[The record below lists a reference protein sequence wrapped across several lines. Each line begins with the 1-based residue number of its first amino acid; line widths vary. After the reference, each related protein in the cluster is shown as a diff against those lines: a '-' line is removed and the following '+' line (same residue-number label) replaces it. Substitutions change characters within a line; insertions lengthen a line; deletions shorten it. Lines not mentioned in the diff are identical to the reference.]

1 MTQMH
6 SHCSLGKV
14 GRQSLAVAFDAPPLS
29 RDAGLLII
37 RALEGPLGILA
48 ALARRLPDPRNPQ
61 FVEHSTERLLTQQ
74 VYQVLAGYADANDS
88 QQTRS
93 DPLFQLLADLEPD
106 PQTPLASASTINRF
120 AYAFTR
126 RH

>member
-1 MTQMH
+1 MTQTL

-14 GRQSLAVAFDAPPLS
+14 GRQSLEVAFDAPPLTA
-29 RDAGLLII
+29 DAGLLII

-48 ALARRLPDPRNPQ
+48 ELARRLPDPRNPQ

-88 QQTRS
+88 QQTRR

-106 PQTPLASASTINRF
+106 PETPLASGIISSTPL
-120 AYAFTR
+120 
-126 RH
+126 